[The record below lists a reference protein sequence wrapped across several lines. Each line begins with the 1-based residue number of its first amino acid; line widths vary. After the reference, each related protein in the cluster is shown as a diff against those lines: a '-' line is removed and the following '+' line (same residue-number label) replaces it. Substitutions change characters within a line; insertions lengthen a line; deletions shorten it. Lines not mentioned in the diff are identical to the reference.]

1 MASPANKDGHA
12 DPDRK
17 KIIKQMKVRT
27 TLKNDMSWINQQST
41 EEKNEGN
48 ANLLSPRQKFA
59 DSKKILWSSIPDS
72 KDVSDSPALSPKET
86 VNRTSSSPIQATNK
100 PSSHRL
106 STGYII
112 RGQPLSGS
120 EQTKSSFNGYQK
132 NYAVQTKSASLPR
145 VPTASGFKMSTE
157 EYKKIAPFNT
167 RNKSIGDLSD
177 DETPF
182 SAEEQAKR
190 TEAAS
195 GVLKNTTVKDRSY
208 VFSAAKKS
216 SVTGAPDNN
225 QSQFVA
231 KRVEVKEEHED
242 NKRET
247 SPKSTYRDKQ
257 GSPSYSFTSSREDIK
272 EKWQENKSPSLPK
285 SLSDYLLEDAGRFE
299 SGYKTTQTSQP
310 SSLSASSSGTSPAG
324 SPRLTTTNISRTVE
338 TSISSVKPE
347 PGKITVVKEERGP
360 SPAGSPKVT
369 SRHISSTAETSFSSI
384 KPEQG
389 KITVVKE
396 ERGPSPAGSPKV
408 TTRHI
413 SSTAE
418 TSFSSIKPEQGKIT
432 VVKEERGPSPAG
444 SPKVTTRHISSTTE
458 TSFSSIKP
466 EQGKVTVVKQER
478 GTSPAGSPK
487 VTHRNISSTTETSIS
502 SIKPEQGKI
511 TVVKEERGTS
521 PAGSPKLTTRKI
533 NITSETGIS
542 SIKPEPGK
550 ITVVREERGTSPTT
564 SPKVTTRNISSTTE
578 TSISPG
584 KFTVIKE
591 SGSSPSGSPKMT
603 TRNISST
610 TETSISSI
618 KPEPGKI
625 TLIRDDSWVNTE
637 ERREHNRSPAPP
649 KSLSDYLLEDA
660 NRFENNYIVQ
670 QSSQPS
676 SNSAA
681 RTGTSP
687 AASPRLTRRNI
698 SSTTETSI
706 SSIKSGPGKITVIK
720 DERTSPASSPKL
732 TRTNISS
739 IIESS
744 ISSIKPEQGKI
755 TFVTDE
761 RTSPSSSPTL
771 GTRNSRSTTETTVS
785 SIQPE
790 PGKITLIKEESIS
803 TPDVP
808 KLSTYGTSITETRG
822 SGVQAGPGK
831 ITVLK
836 EESIKDTADLPKL
849 TSWSTK
855 NVIDYTKP
863 DNRTTSG
870 KITVMTDESGPDV
883 NTENDLINWSDLD
896 TKPSSGGFGETST
909 MESSVIS
916 TSPSKRLVSQSG
928 NRSST
933 TVTRETRYEA
943 SSGSDRSSSP
953 RPTPRSRDNITTTVT
968 ESKYRVPETLI
979 DTTNGSSYSSRTTV
993 STTHSTETS
1002 NTQNLEGNDS
1012 KSTSNK
1018 GVLFVKEYVNT
1029 SGSLK
1034 SPTNSGNLPDFTG
1047 DLERSYSS
1055 SNYLYNSAPR
1065 RSDEGPCTYCGREI
1079 IDCAKIILEHLNIYC
1094 HEYCFK
1100 CGICNKPMGDLIDS
1114 LFIHRDVVHCESCY
1128 EKLF

>member
-369 SRHISSTAETSFSSI
+369 
-384 KPEQG
+384 
-389 KITVVKE
+389 
-396 ERGPSPAGSPKV
+396 
-408 TTRHI
+408 
-413 SSTAE
+413 
-418 TSFSSIKPEQGKIT
+418 
-432 VVKEERGPSPAG
+432 
-444 SPKVTTRHISSTTE
+444 TRHISSTTE

-511 TVVKEERGTS
+511 TVVKEER
-521 PAGSPKLTTRKI
+521 
-533 NITSETGIS
+533 
-542 SIKPEPGK
+542 
-550 ITVVREERGTSPTT
+550 
-564 SPKVTTRNISSTTE
+564 
-578 TSISPG
+578 
-584 KFTVIKE
+584 
-591 SGSSPSGSPKMT
+591 
-603 TRNISST
+603 
-610 TETSISSI
+610 
-618 KPEPGKI
+618 
-625 TLIRDDSWVNTE
+625 
-637 ERREHNRSPAPP
+637 
-649 KSLSDYLLEDA
+649 
-660 NRFENNYIVQ
+660 
-670 QSSQPS
+670 
-676 SNSAA
+676 
-681 RTGTSP
+681 GTSP

>member
-1 MASPANKDGHA
+1 
-12 DPDRK
+12 
-17 KIIKQMKVRT
+17 
-27 TLKNDMSWINQQST
+27 
-41 EEKNEGN
+41 
-48 ANLLSPRQKFA
+48 
-59 DSKKILWSSIPDS
+59 
-72 KDVSDSPALSPKET
+72 
-86 VNRTSSSPIQATNK
+86 
-100 PSSHRL
+100 
-106 STGYII
+106 
-112 RGQPLSGS
+112 
-120 EQTKSSFNGYQK
+120 
-132 NYAVQTKSASLPR
+132 
-145 VPTASGFKMSTE
+145 
-157 EYKKIAPFNT
+157 
-167 RNKSIGDLSD
+167 
-177 DETPF
+177 
-182 SAEEQAKR
+182 
-190 TEAAS
+190 
-195 GVLKNTTVKDRSY
+195 
-208 VFSAAKKS
+208 
-216 SVTGAPDNN
+216 
-225 QSQFVA
+225 
-231 KRVEVKEEHED
+231 
-242 NKRET
+242 
-247 SPKSTYRDKQ
+247 
-257 GSPSYSFTSSREDIK
+257 
-272 EKWQENKSPSLPK
+272 
-285 SLSDYLLEDAGRFE
+285 
-299 SGYKTTQTSQP
+299 
-310 SSLSASSSGTSPAG
+310 
-324 SPRLTTTNISRTVE
+324 
-338 TSISSVKPE
+338 
-347 PGKITVVKEERGP
+347 
-360 SPAGSPKVT
+360 
-369 SRHISSTAETSFSSI
+369 
-384 KPEQG
+384 
-389 KITVVKE
+389 
-396 ERGPSPAGSPKV
+396 
-408 TTRHI
+408 
-413 SSTAE
+413 
-418 TSFSSIKPEQGKIT
+418 
-432 VVKEERGPSPAG
+432 
-444 SPKVTTRHISSTTE
+444 
-458 TSFSSIKP
+458 
-466 EQGKVTVVKQER
+466 
-478 GTSPAGSPK
+478 
-487 VTHRNISSTTETSIS
+487 
-502 SIKPEQGKI
+502 
-511 TVVKEERGTS
+511 
-521 PAGSPKLTTRKI
+521 
-533 NITSETGIS
+533 
-542 SIKPEPGK
+542 
-550 ITVVREERGTSPTT
+550 
-564 SPKVTTRNISSTTE
+564 
-578 TSISPG
+578 
-584 KFTVIKE
+584 
-591 SGSSPSGSPKMT
+591 MT

-896 TKPSSGGFGETST
+896 TKPSSGGFG
-909 MESSVIS
+909 
-916 TSPSKRLVSQSG
+916 LVSQSG

-953 RPTPRSRDNITTTVT
+953 
-968 ESKYRVPETLI
+968 
-979 DTTNGSSYSSRTTV
+979 SYSSRTTV

>member
-347 PGKITVVKEERGP
+347 PGKITVVKEERG
-360 SPAGSPKVT
+360 
-369 SRHISSTAETSFSSI
+369 
-384 KPEQG
+384 
-389 KITVVKE
+389 
-396 ERGPSPAGSPKV
+396 
-408 TTRHI
+408 
-413 SSTAE
+413 
-418 TSFSSIKPEQGKIT
+418 
-432 VVKEERGPSPAG
+432 
-444 SPKVTTRHISSTTE
+444 
-458 TSFSSIKP
+458 
-466 EQGKVTVVKQER
+466 
-478 GTSPAGSPK
+478 
-487 VTHRNISSTTETSIS
+487 
-502 SIKPEQGKI
+502 
-511 TVVKEERGTS
+511 TS

-720 DERTSPASSPKL
+720 DESRTSPASSPKL

>member
-347 PGKITVVKEERGP
+347 P
-360 SPAGSPKVT
+360 
-369 SRHISSTAETSFSSI
+369 
-384 KPEQG
+384 
-389 KITVVKE
+389 
-396 ERGPSPAGSPKV
+396 
-408 TTRHI
+408 
-413 SSTAE
+413 
-418 TSFSSIKPEQGKIT
+418 
-432 VVKEERGPSPAG
+432 
-444 SPKVTTRHISSTTE
+444 
-458 TSFSSIKP
+458 
-466 EQGKVTVVKQER
+466 
-478 GTSPAGSPK
+478 
-487 VTHRNISSTTETSIS
+487 
-502 SIKPEQGKI
+502 GKI

>member
-369 SRHISSTAETSFSSI
+369 
-384 KPEQG
+384 
-389 KITVVKE
+389 
-396 ERGPSPAGSPKV
+396 
-408 TTRHI
+408 
-413 SSTAE
+413 
-418 TSFSSIKPEQGKIT
+418 
-432 VVKEERGPSPAG
+432 
-444 SPKVTTRHISSTTE
+444 TRHISSTTE

-720 DERTSPASSPKL
+720 DESRTSPASSPKL

>member
-347 PGKITVVKEERGP
+347 PGKITVVKEERG
-360 SPAGSPKVT
+360 
-369 SRHISSTAETSFSSI
+369 
-384 KPEQG
+384 
-389 KITVVKE
+389 
-396 ERGPSPAGSPKV
+396 
-408 TTRHI
+408 
-413 SSTAE
+413 
-418 TSFSSIKPEQGKIT
+418 
-432 VVKEERGPSPAG
+432 
-444 SPKVTTRHISSTTE
+444 
-458 TSFSSIKP
+458 
-466 EQGKVTVVKQER
+466 
-478 GTSPAGSPK
+478 TSPAGSPK

-720 DERTSPASSPKL
+720 DESRTSPASSPKL